1 MTPMTLMTLMTI
13 FITFIGMASATS
25 TNITYTNQPLYY
37 TIIKDTIEPYGDFN
51 EFLRI
56 REVEMVYY
64 NISGYIINNDNDND
78 NININ
83 IKVDIPDFVKLVMY
97 LYMIFIIFTY
107 NSKPV
112 PEPVPEP
119 EPTPTPT
126 PKPIYKIPDINI
138 KEVVVDD
145 NEDSDDNC
153 TIYKTHKIELTVFDI
168 DEVKID
174 DIIQTGE
181 CYLEVLDQLLYTHNY
196 KTVKF
201 TNLTYRD
208 LVKLLTST
216 HLKLPNNHIS
226 MDSINKNKQVD
237 GITIISIDYN

>member
-1 MTPMTLMTLMTI
+1 MTPSTLMTLMTLMTLV
-13 FITFIGMASATS
+13 GMVSAIS
-25 TNITYTNQPLYY
+25 TKVNYTNQPLYY
-37 TIIKDTIEPYGDFN
+37 TIIKETIEPYGDFN

-64 NISGYIINNDNDND
+64 NISGYIINNADD

-119 EPTPTPT
+119 EPTPTP
-126 PKPIYKIPDINI
+126 KPIYKIPDINI

-168 DEVKID
+168 DEIKID
-174 DIIQTGE
+174 DIIQSGE

-216 HLKLPNNHIS
+216 HLKLPTNHI
-226 MDSINKNKQVD
+226 MIDGINKNKQVD
-237 GITIISIDYN
+237 GITIISINYN